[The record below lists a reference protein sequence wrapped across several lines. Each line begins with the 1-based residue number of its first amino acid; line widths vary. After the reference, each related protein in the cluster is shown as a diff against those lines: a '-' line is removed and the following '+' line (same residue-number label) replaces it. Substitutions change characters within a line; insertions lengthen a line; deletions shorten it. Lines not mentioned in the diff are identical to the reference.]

1 MIIRMLHYS
10 GAPKMFLWVADQLA
24 KRGNHVTILTWSENS
39 KVTIP
44 QNVTLRELDLG
55 NHSLIG
61 KVKAIRKVVKEI
73 EPSVSISFLLDS
85 NVFNIFAC
93 RGLKTK
99 SIVCE
104 RNDPF
109 KPRYYKLKVLRPLF
123 RWADGAV
130 FQLPKVA
137 EYYSN
142 IKGKTAVISNPIA
155 SFNGIIVKPFLQR
168 EKIITTLG
176 RLDIQQKRTDLLVDA
191 FSQFTE
197 DYPDYKLRLWGDG
210 PDEDKLKSLVKE
222 KSLEDK
228 VEFAGKTNT
237 PIESIKDSRVFV
249 LTSDY
254 EGIPNALMEAMSIGL
269 PCISTDC
276 RPGGAALLIKDKT
289 NGHLVPKGSVSGIV
303 EALKSICSNPEYADR
318 LGENAKKISSRFS
331 EDTIG
336 NMWDEYVHK
345 YEI

>member
-1 MIIRMLHYS
+1 MLHYS

-24 KRGNHVTILTWSENS
+24 KRGHKVTLLTWGENA

-55 NHSLIG
+55 NHSLFG
-61 KVKAIRKVVKEI
+61 KVKAIRKIVKEI

-93 RGLKTK
+93 RGLNTK
-99 SIVCE
+99 SVVCE

-109 KPRYYKLKVLRPLF
+109 KPGYYKLKILRPFF

-130 FQLPKVA
+130 FQLPKVG

-142 IKGKTAVISNPIA
+142 IKGKTAVIPNPIA
-155 SFNGIIVKPFLQR
+155 SFDDINVKPFLQR
-168 EKIITTLG
+168 EKVITTLG
-176 RLDIQQKRTDLLVDA
+176 RLDIQQKRTDILIEA
-191 FSQFTE
+191 FSQFIE
-197 DYPDYKLRLWGDG
+197 DYPDYTLRLWGDG
-210 PDEDKLKSLVKE
+210 PDEDKLRLLVKE
-222 KSLEDK
+222 KELEDK

-269 PCISTDC
+269 SCVSTDC
-276 RPGGAALLIKDKT
+276 RPGGAALLIKDRT
-289 NGHLVPKGSVSGIV
+289 NGHLVPKGSVNGIV
-303 EALKSICSNPEYADR
+303 DALKSVCCNPEYADW
-318 LGENAKKISSRFS
+318 LGQNAREISSRFS

-336 NMWDEYVHK
+336 NMWDEY
-345 YEI
+345 IRNLI